1 MIGFVLAI
9 CFTLALIFGLRAM
22 TGYRGLSDEARR
34 EYRFRREDGLLDGS
48 VSEDQFVTAYR
59 RSHGPRSAVYVA
71 LTFIFVAAMT
81 WPLLVA
87 MEWGYEYLWR
97 WSGQPREF
105 EPGYLVWQFML
116 FGGLIA
122 GWACSAFLGARV
134 YYSGVAGSLEDEL
147 AKIS

>member
-1 MIGFVLAI
+1 MIGTIVTI
-9 CFTLALIFGLRAM
+9 CIAFAFIFGLRAL

-34 EYRFRREDGLLDGS
+34 EYHFRREDGLLDS
-48 VSEDQFVTAYR
+48 RVSERQFVKAYR
-59 RSHGPRSAVYVA
+59 RAHGPRGAVYIA
-71 LTFIFVAAMT
+71 LTLIFVAVMT

-122 GWACSAFLGARV
+122 GWAGSAFLGARV
-134 YYSGVAGSLEDEL
+134 YYRRIAGSLEDEL
-147 AKIS
+147 AKIV